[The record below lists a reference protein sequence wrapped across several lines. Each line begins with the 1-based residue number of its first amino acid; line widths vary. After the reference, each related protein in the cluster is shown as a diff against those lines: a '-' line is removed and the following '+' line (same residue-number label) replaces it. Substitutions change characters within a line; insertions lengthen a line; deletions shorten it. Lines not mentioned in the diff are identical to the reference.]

1 MNVRI
6 DPALFDAD
14 EFVARQECKSL
25 LRFIVCG
32 SVDHGKSTLIGRLLY
47 ESGLVL
53 SDQLEALDHESRR
66 YGTQGKERDFALLL
80 DGLAAEREQKIT
92 IDVGYR
98 FFTTAR
104 RKFIVA
110 DAPGHEQ
117 YTRNMATGAS
127 TADLALLLVS
137 AADGLTRQTR
147 RHALIVSMLG
157 VRHFVVVINKMDLV
171 GWSEARFAEIESE
184 FQAFA
189 RDLQIDS
196 IVFVPLAARDGDN
209 ITSRSQRMP
218 WYQGASLLE
227 YLESVEVAPVRAS
240 AFRMPVQ
247 YVNRPDSWF
256 RGYCGLIA
264 SGDVYPG
271 MPIRILPSG
280 QRTHVARI
288 VTMDGDLAHGLASQ
302 AVTLTLSDEID
313 ASRGDVLVGADDPA
327 PVTDRLGARLVAIGT
342 EALVP
347 GRTYLLKLAA
357 ATVKARI
364 DPGLQVINLE
374 THRYRAAG
382 NLAVNDIGTAVVT
395 LDRPLAVDRYSD
407 CRETGSF
414 ILIDP
419 ESCDTIGMGIVE
431 TIQLAEA
438 CGSGR
443 NVTRLSELIRATDTH
458 ARSLAKAISWR
469 ATGSLDTFF
478 IAAVITRSLTMAGG
492 VALAEVLT
500 KTALYYGHERVWALI
515 QWGRPK

>member
-1 MNVRI
+1 MNIQVH
-6 DPALFDAD
+6 PALFDAD
-14 EFVARQECKSL
+14 EFVVRQECKSL

-53 SDQLEALDHESRR
+53 ADQLEALAHESRR
-66 YGTQGKERDFALLL
+66 YGTQGEEPDFALLL

-92 IDVGYR
+92 IDVAYR
-98 FFTTAR
+98 FFTTAQ

-147 RHALIVSMLG
+147 RHAQIVSTLG
-157 VRHFVVVINKMDLV
+157 VRQFVVVINKMDLV
-171 GWSEARFAEIESE
+171 GWSQSRFTAIETE
-184 FQAFA
+184 FRDFA
-189 RDLQIDS
+189 RDLQVDN

-218 WYQGASLLE
+218 WYHGPSLLE
-227 YLESVEVAPVRAS
+227 YLETVEVVPVRAS

-247 YVNRPDSWF
+247 WVNRPDSRF

-264 SGDVYPG
+264 SGDVHPG
-271 MPIRILPSG
+271 MPVQVLPSG
-280 QRTHVARI
+280 QRTHVARV
-288 VTMDGDLAHGLASQ
+288 VTMDGDLAYGRASQ

-313 ASRGDVLVGADDPA
+313 ASRGDLLVSADAPA
-327 PVTDRLGARLVAIGT
+327 AVNDRFGARLVAIGT
-342 EALVP
+342 EALIP
-347 GRTYLLKLAA
+347 GHAYLLKLAA

-364 DPGLQVINLE
+364 EPGLQVIDLE

-382 NLAVNDIGTAVVT
+382 NVAVNDISTAVIA
-395 LDRPLAVDRYSD
+395 LDRPLAFDLYAD
-407 CRETGSF
+407 CQETGSF

-419 ESCDTIGMGIVE
+419 ESCDTVGLGIVE
-431 TIQLAEA
+431 TIEPARAESSTRN
-438 CGSGR
+438 GLRVSGLMR
-443 NVTRLSELIRATDTH
+443 TTETH
-458 ARSLAKAISWR
+458 WRSVAKAISWR
-469 ATGSLDTFF
+469 ATGSLDTFL
-478 IAAVITRSLTMAGG
+478 IAAVITGSLAIAGG
-492 VALAEVLT
+492 VAVTEILT
-500 KTALYYGHERVWALI
+500 KTALYYVHERLWALVA
-515 QWGRPK
+515 WGRR

>member
-6 DPALFDAD
+6 DAALFDAD
-14 EFVARQECKSL
+14 ESVALQERKSL

-53 SDQLEALDHESRR
+53 ADQLEALDHESRR
-66 YGTQGKERDFALLL
+66 YGTQGEERDFALLL

-92 IDVGYR
+92 IDVAYR

-147 RHALIVSMLG
+147 RHALIVSTLG

-171 GWSEARFAEIESE
+171 GWSQSRFTAIETE
-184 FQAFA
+184 FRNFA
-189 RDLQIDS
+189 RDLQVDN

-218 WYQGASLLE
+218 WYRGPSLLE
-227 YLESVEVAPVRAS
+227 YLEMVEVVPVRAS

-247 YVNRPDSWF
+247 WVNRPDSRF

-264 SGDVYPG
+264 SGAVCPG
-271 MPIRILPSG
+271 MPVQVLPSG
-280 QRTHVARI
+280 QRTHVARV
-288 VTMDGDLAHGLASQ
+288 VTMDGDLACGRASQ

-313 ASRGDVLVGADDPA
+313 ASRGDLLVSADAPA

-347 GRTYLLKLAA
+347 GHAYLLKLAA

-364 DPGLQVINLE
+364 EPGLQVIDLE

-382 NLAVNDIGTAVVT
+382 NLAVNDIGTAIIT
-395 LDRPLAVDRYSD
+395 LDRPLAFDRYAD
-407 CRETGSF
+407 CQETGSF

-419 ESCDTIGMGIVE
+419 ESCDTVGLGIVE
-431 TIQLAEA
+431 TIEP
-438 CGSGR
+438 GSTR
-443 NVTRLSELIRATDTH
+443 NGMRLFDLIRASETH
-458 ARSLAKAISWR
+458 GRSVTKAISWR
-469 ATGSLDTFF
+469 ATGSLDTFVV
-478 IAAVITRSLTMAGG
+478 AAVITRSLTLAGG
-492 VALAEVLT
+492 VALAEILT
-500 KTALYYGHERVWALI
+500 KTVLYYLHERVWALI
-515 QWGRPK
+515 AWGRR